1 MTDTTP
7 NEEAP
12 ANDLLDG
19 VKAIAKFTG
28 FSERRTFYML
38 EKSYLP
44 AGKVGS
50 RWLGSKR
57 LMREALARIAAGE
70 AA

>member
-28 FSERRTFYML
+28 FSERRCFYML
-38 EKSYLP
+38 ERSYLP

-50 RWLGSKR
+50 R
-57 LMREALARIAAGE
+57 
-70 AA
+70 